1 MTALDG
7 LKVLDVTR
15 VRAGPHCC
23 RVLADFGADVVK
35 IDAPEGLDANAN
47 VSGSRHGFD
56 MLNLHRNKR
65 SITINL
71 RRPDGKA
78 LFLDLARHG
87 RAGTTGRRQLF
98 AVVRFPCEV
107 AVVAERAAHRRKQ
120 HRHEQRALCRGRP
133 QTPSSAA
140 QHGGRR
146 AQSGVRDEARAA
158 RGP

>member
-71 RRPDGKA
+71 KHPDGKA
-78 LFLDLARHG
+78 LFLDLARHADVVVENF
-87 RAGTTGRRQLF
+87 RPKCQNPTGHRVRR
-98 AVVRFPCEV
+98 PS
-107 AVVAERAAHRRKQ
+107 RR
-120 HRHEQRALCRGRP
+120 
-133 QTPSSAA
+133 
-140 QHGGRR
+140 
-146 AQSGVRDEARAA
+146 
-158 RGP
+158 

>member
-71 RRPDGKA
+71 KHPDGKA
-78 LFLDLARHG
+78 LFLDLARQFAASAATAPPR
-87 RAGTTGRRQLF
+87 RAMDDPRR
-98 AVVRFPCEV
+98 
-107 AVVAERAAHRRKQ
+107 ERA
-120 HRHEQRALCRGRP
+120 LP
-133 QTPSSAA
+133 
-140 QHGGRR
+140 
-146 AQSGVRDEARAA
+146 
-158 RGP
+158 